1 MKKIIITMF
10 LVVTGPLG
18 MRLAH
23 ANTNLE
29 SDIQVSKIP
38 VERMSDKT
46 RADGFET
53 YYGERFA
60 LKEVVNAKDTKPTQI
75 LKQNQIELKDGG
87 VFYPEEVQFALRVRG
102 EGINKAPQTTD

>member
-10 LVVTGPLG
+10 LVLTGPFG
-18 MRLAH
+18 MQLAH
-23 ANTNLE
+23 ANADLE
-29 SDIQVSKIP
+29 SGVQVSKIP
-38 VERMSDKT
+38 VDRMSEKT

-60 LKEVVNAKDTKPTQI
+60 VKEVVNAKDTKPAEI

-87 VFYPEEVQFALRVRG
+87 IFYPEEVEFALRVRG
-102 EGINKAPQTTD
+102 EGLNKAPQTTD